1 METNDFPR
9 DSSGCIADGYNDLYI
24 SCQFGNKIYHYG
36 HKVLVA
42 YIPSIQ
48 RGHNIIKKM
57 GELNIPII
65 DYFENDSEVEFRF
78 KSKYIDEVATLL
90 KARTSGAG
98 ISPFSSKNLPKDKNI
113 HIPTEYIDEYK
124 AITSRVEKNDLL
136 LIHRFTD
143 EFLATTLNK
152 KYKRIDK
159 NFNYKSDM
167 KRLCLGRQVKEYI
180 YTKEMWPDY
189 LEYLRMKIDA
199 YYN

>member
-1 METNDFPR
+1 MR
-9 DSSGCIADGYNDLYI
+9 
-24 SCQFGNKIYHYG
+24 
-36 HKVLVA
+36 
-42 YIPSIQ
+42 
-48 RGHNIIKKM
+48 
-57 GELNIPII
+57 ELNIPII
-65 DYFENDSEVEFRF
+65 NYFEYDSEVEFRF

-90 KARTSGAG
+90 KARTTGAG
-98 ISPFSSKNLPKDKNI
+98 ISPFSVKNLPKNKNV
-113 HIPTEYIDEYK
+113 HIPTEYIEDYK
-124 AITSRVEKNDLL
+124 VITSRVEKGDLL

-152 KYKRIDK
+152 KYKHIDK

-167 KRLCLGRQVKEYI
+167 KRLCLGRQMKEYI